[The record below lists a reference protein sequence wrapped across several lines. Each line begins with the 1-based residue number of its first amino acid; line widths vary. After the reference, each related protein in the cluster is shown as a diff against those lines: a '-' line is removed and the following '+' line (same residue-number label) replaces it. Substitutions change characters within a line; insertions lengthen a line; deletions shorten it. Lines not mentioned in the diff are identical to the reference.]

1 MTTTASTKGYQG
13 GDTPPGTQERRK
25 TWRLPVRSR
34 QTLSVVIRC
43 GQGTLC
49 QGYLM
54 NLSTQG
60 MLVEFP
66 KGQLP
71 PVPVSAQVSVK
82 VHYSG
87 DSIWLP
93 GVVRHRVGA
102 KMGFYF
108 PSLSQM
114 KPAKSKHPLSVILQ
128 ALSGSMDDV
137 S

>member
-1 MTTTASTKGYQG
+1 MTTTASTKECQG
-13 GDTPPGTQERRK
+13 GDTPPGAEERRK
-25 TWRLPVRSR
+25 AWRLTVRDR
-34 QTLSVVIRC
+34 RALSVVIRC

-71 PVPVSAQVSVK
+71 PVPVSAQVSIK

-87 DSIWLP
+87 DSIWVP
-93 GVVRHRVGA
+93 GVVRHRMGA

-108 PSLSQM
+108 PSLAQM
-114 KPAKSKHPLSVILQ
+114 KPARSKHPLSIILQ
-128 ALSGSMDDV
+128 ALSGSLDV